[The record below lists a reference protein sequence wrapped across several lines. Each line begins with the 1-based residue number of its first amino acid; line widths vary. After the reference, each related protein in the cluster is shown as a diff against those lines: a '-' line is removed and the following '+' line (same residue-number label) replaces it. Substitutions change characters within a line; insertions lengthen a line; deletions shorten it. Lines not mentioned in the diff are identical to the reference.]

1 MNHGFR
7 VFPFHAALALLA
19 TSVALGS
26 HLSQFPALA
35 SPGDHPPHSSPTP
48 SHNHPSA
55 PVQSSDQTSEQSSDH
70 PSDHSAGQA
79 NQPSTP
85 SGHHHHDTLEIPA
98 GQPVPTVQIVV
109 HPDAIQG
116 WNLEIQTTHFRFA
129 PELIN
134 QANQPNTGHGHL
146 YINGEKQGRIYG
158 PWLYLAQLPPGTNTI
173 TVSLN
178 ANGHEALTHN
188 GQPIAAT
195 VTIEVPE

>member
-26 HLSQFPALA
+26 HLGQSPATA
-35 SPGDHPPHSSPTP
+35 SPGDHPPHSSPTQ
-48 SHNHPSA
+48 SHNHPST
-55 PVQSSDQTSEQSSDH
+55 PDQTSEQSSDH
-70 PSDHSAGQA
+70 PSDHSADQA
-79 NQPSTP
+79 DHPSTP
-85 SGHHHHDTLEIPA
+85 SGHHHGTLEIPA
-98 GQPVPTVQIVV
+98 GQPVPTVQVVV
-109 HPDAIQG
+109 HPDAMQG

-134 QANQPNTGHGHL
+134 QVNQPGLGHGHL

-158 PWLYLAQLPPGTNTI
+158 PWLHLTQLPPGANEITI
-173 TVSLN
+173 SLN

-188 GQPIAAT
+188 GQPISAT
-195 VTIEVPE
+195 VVIEVTE